1 MTDWLHCNKCYIKVQ
16 PDIKMFLVECAHI
29 FCEKCIKRVGDE
41 KCLICQKS
49 NSFILIDKDMNA
61 SVQPF
66 FIPVDVQI
74 KKILEVYNFQ
84 MMHKQR
90 LNQAQ
95 TEKYQYAKGQLFSC
109 YNKLKGIMSE
119 NKMMRNMLLNNNRSC
134 HSNAGA
140 FMTSTPSVTNDGMS
154 TFTPIVPNTKQIP
167 GYAQRLQTFDIR
179 RNPDQQNIN
188 RNIRPNVNLIS
199 ENAAAMNDDVISQD
213 YGIDVSLQLQTPILD
228 KNKKIHG
235 YPRIYHGRG
244 GSRGM
249 PIPHNQPRRFFF
261 GDPVSEHSSTTR
273 ICWRSRITSST
284 AVGHDF
290 LAPVARSDNRAAI
303 VASTAEKVLQD
314 PARLSRNGEL
324 TDGPRT
330 HHWCSFNGP
339 KNIVN
344 RHEIRLVTG
353 YCRLRSP
360 FHTKGITDDP
370 LVHVLARPQCTR
382 LERATTLDN
391 HVQINVR

>member
-1 MTDWLHCNKCYIKVQ
+1 
-16 PDIKMFLVECAHI
+16 
-29 FCEKCIKRVGDE
+29 
-41 KCLICQKS
+41 
-49 NSFILIDKDMNA
+49 
-61 SVQPF
+61 
-66 FIPVDVQI
+66 
-74 KKILEVYNFQ
+74 

-199 ENAAAMNDDVISQD
+199 ENGAAMNDDVISQD
-213 YGIDVSLQLQTPILD
+213 YGTDVSLQLQTPILD
-228 KNKKIHG
+228 KNKEIHG
-235 YPRIYHGRG
+235 YSRIYHGRG

-249 PIPHNQPRRFFF
+249 PIPHNQPHLNSGGGGGMLYKRSEDVTASQHLAHNRRLNMV
-261 GDPVSEHSSTTR
+261 GVHRDHMQQPN
-273 ICWRSRITSST
+273 T
-284 AVGHDF
+284 ANSM
-290 LAPVARSDNRAAI
+290 R
-303 VASTAEKVLQD
+303 
-314 PARLSRNGEL
+314 EL
-324 TDGPRT
+324 HGKRT
-330 HHWCSFNGP
+330 
-339 KNIVN
+339 
-344 RHEIRLVTG
+344 
-353 YCRLRSP
+353 
-360 FHTKGITDDP
+360 
-370 LVHVLARPQCTR
+370 
-382 LERATTLDN
+382 
-391 HVQINVR
+391 